1 MNTKKVSREEM
12 SKKDACIADLKTR
25 VLTFDLAPGATLDE
39 VSLSASYGLSRTP
52 FREVLQRLAG
62 EGYINL
68 EANKGA
74 LVSAMDF
81 AAMRQF
87 FQTAPIVYC
96 AISRLAA
103 ENATL
108 PQIKMLK
115 AAQFD
120 FTKAKASLDAGAMA
134 LANHRFHEITGAM
147 SANPYLIPAMG
158 RLLIDH
164 TRMSQRFYRGVA
176 PQDGVRINQSAH
188 HHDLLIEAI
197 ERGSAEEAV
206 EITLDHWALSRDEI
220 ERYVWP
226 DALPDDTTRRT
237 TGDRT

>member
-1 MNTKKVSREEM
+1 M
-12 SKKDACIADLKTR
+12 SKKDACLADLKAR
-25 VLTFDLAPGATLDE
+25 VLALDLAPGAALDE
-39 VSLSASYGLSRTP
+39 VSLSAAYGLSRTP
-52 FREVLQRLAG
+52 LREVLQRLAG
-62 EGYINL
+62 EGYISI
-68 EANKGA
+68 EANRGA
-74 LVSAMDF
+74 VVSAMDV

-87 FQTAPIVYC
+87 FQTAPIIYC

-108 PQIKMLK
+108 AQLRSLK

-120 FTKAKASLDAGAMA
+120 FTKAKGKLDAGAMA
-134 LANHRFHEITGAM
+134 LANHRFHEITSDM
-147 SANPYLIPAMG
+147 STNPYLIPAMG

-188 HHDLLIEAI
+188 QHDLLIDAI
-197 ERGSAEEAV
+197 ERRSAEEAV

-226 DALPDDTTRRT
+226 DPLPDDTTRRT

>member
-1 MNTKKVSREEM
+1 MM
-12 SKKDACIADLKTR
+12 SKKDACISDLKTR
-25 VLTFDLAPGATLDE
+25 VLSLALAPGAMLDE

-52 FREVLQRLAG
+52 FREVLQRLSG
-62 EGYINL
+62 EGYISL

-74 LVSAMDF
+74 FVSAMDF

-103 ENATL
+103 ENAQ
-108 PQIKMLK
+108 PDQVKALK
-115 AAQFD
+115 SAQFE
-120 FTKAKASLDAGAMA
+120 FAKAKGALDAGQMA
-134 LANHRFHEITGAM
+134 LSNHRFHEIMGDM

-164 TRMSQRFYRGVA
+164 TRMSQRFYRGAA
-176 PQDGVRINQSAH
+176 PQDGVRINQAAH
-188 HHDLLIEAI
+188 HHDLLIDAI
-197 ERGSAEEAV
+197 EQRSPEEAV

-226 DALPDDTTRRT
+226 DPLPDDTSAPKGKTL
-237 TGDRT
+237 

>member
-1 MNTKKVSREEM
+1 MM
-12 SKKDACIADLKTR
+12 SKKDACTSDLKAR
-25 VLTFDLAPGATLDE
+25 VLSLALAPGAVLDE
-39 VSLSASYGLSRTP
+39 VSLSEAYGLSRTP
-52 FREVLQRLAG
+52 LREVLQKLAG
-62 EGYINL
+62 EGYISL
-68 EANKGA
+68 EAHKGA

-108 PQIKMLK
+108 EQLNTLK
-115 AAQFD
+115 ETQTAFKQA
-120 FTKAKASLDAGAMA
+120 KAKLDVGEMA

-164 TRMSQRFYRGVA
+164 TRMSQRFYRGAA
-176 PQDGVRINQSAH
+176 PQDDARINQAAH
-188 HHDLLIEAI
+188 HHDLLINAI
-197 ERGSAEEAV
+197 EHRSPEVAV

-226 DALPDDTTRRT
+226 DPLPDDTRKADTTRRT
-237 TGDRT
+237 TGDMT

>member
-1 MNTKKVSREEM
+1 MSTKKE
-12 SKKDACIADLKTR
+12 ACLSDLRSR
-25 VLTFDLAPGATLDE
+25 VLALDLEPGATLDE
-39 VSLSASYGLSRTP
+39 VSLSEAYGLSRTP
-52 FREVLQRLAG
+52 LREILQRLAG
-62 EGYINL
+62 EGFISL

-74 LVSAMDF
+74 VVSAMDF

-103 ENATL
+103 ENASL
-108 PQIKMLK
+108 AQLK
-115 AAQFD
+115 SLKSAQFD
-120 FTKAKASLDAGAMA
+120 FTKAKGSLDAGAMA
-134 LANHRFHEITGAM
+134 LANHRFHEITGEM
-147 SANPYLIPAMG
+147 SANPYLAPAMG

-176 PQDGVRINQSAH
+176 PQDGVRIVQAAH
-188 HHDLLIEAI
+188 QHDLLIDAI
-197 ERGSAEEAV
+197 ERRSPEEAV

-226 DALPDDTTRRT
+226 DPLPDDTTRRT
-237 TGDRT
+237 TGEPT

>member
-1 MNTKKVSREEM
+1 M

-25 VLTFDLAPGATLDE
+25 VLTLNLAPGAMLDE

-52 FREVLQRLAG
+52 LREVLQRLSG
-62 EGYINL
+62 EGYISL

-87 FQTAPIVYC
+87 FQTAPIIYC

-103 ENATL
+103 ENATPVQL
-108 PQIKMLK
+108 KKLK
-115 AAQFD
+115 AAQFE
-120 FTKAKASLDAGAMA
+120 FSKAKGGLDAGAMA
-134 LANHRFHEITGAM
+134 LANHRFHEITGQM
-147 SANPYLIPAMG
+147 SANPYLFPAMG

-164 TRMSQRFYRGVA
+164 TRMSQRFYRGAA
-176 PQDGVRINQSAH
+176 PQDGVRINQAAH
-188 HHDLLIEAI
+188 QHDLLIDAI
-197 ERGSAEEAV
+197 EQRSPEEAV
-206 EITLDHWALSRDEI
+206 EITLDHWALSRGEI

-226 DALPDDTTRRT
+226 DPLPNDFGPDDTARQET
-237 TGDRT
+237 